1 MRPFKLSDE
10 FYLEVGKLTVAWAQV
25 EIPLDFITGIFF
37 MFAGGTKRL
46 ARRLRRP
53 LDQKLTFCRRC
64 LGEVP
69 QLGPFREGLVVTLDR
84 VEQLSDHRHR
94 IIHGLVD
101 TFTPVPPGVIIIRK
115 IEYGNLEHEFSE
127 HRTSLEEIR
136 ELTKDIVA
144 LGAATIKVAQWLGRF
159 EGVPPIGF
167 D

>member
-69 QLGPFREGLVVTLDR
+69 QLGPFREGLVVILDR
-84 VEQLSDHRHR
+84 VRAIERPPSSHHPWASRYLHTSPAGGDHHPEDR
-94 IIHGLVD
+94 
-101 TFTPVPPGVIIIRK
+101 IRK
-115 IEYGNLEHEFSE
+115 LRARI
-127 HRTSLEEIR
+127 
-136 ELTKDIVA
+136 
-144 LGAATIKVAQWLGRF
+144 Q
-159 EGVPPIGF
+159 
-167 D
+167 